1 MKSTFAMLA
10 FLTTTRAFVPTSTF
24 KIASSLSLQRNFG
37 IELARPLSS
46 SVSLSSTATPMTEEK
61 VAGGTI
67 IDEDAALAA
76 STFEIKPDKLILL
89 AKDALRKGAGVE
101 DPTIL
106 ADDFEFC
113 APVVGPI
120 DKDEYIDALT
130 NFDLL
135 SAFPDMDNRFHN
147 IRVDPFEHDRVWWS
161 TRSVATHTGSLLGKE
176 PSGKKVELPPQ
187 TNSFKFNKEGK
198 IKEVTVGY
206 VLDRRQGNTGG
217 LGGAF
222 GYFWAVGQPLPIPEC
237 QPYKKSKRFQLL
249 GLVGS
254 LAKKFSKK

>member
-1 MKSTFAMLA
+1 MKSAFAILA
-10 FLTTTRAFVPTSTF
+10 LLTTTRAFDPTATS
-24 KIASSLSLQRNFG
+24 KIASSLSFKRNF
-37 IELARPLSS
+37 ARSPTESA
-46 SVSLSSTATPMTEEK
+46 LSSTSTPIEEK

-76 STFEIKPDKLILL
+76 STFAIKPDALILL
-89 AKDALRKGAGVE
+89 AKDALRKGAGVD

-120 DKDEYIDALT
+120 NKDEYIDALT

-147 IRVDPFEHDRVWWS
+147 IRVDPFEHNRVWWS

-176 PSGKKVELPPQ
+176 PSGKRVELPPQ
-187 TNSFKFNKEGK
+187 TNSFRFDSSGK
-198 IKEVTVGY
+198 IREVTVGY

-237 QPYKKSKRFQLL
+237 QPYKKSMRFRLL

-254 LAKKFSKK
+254 IAKKFSAKNGK